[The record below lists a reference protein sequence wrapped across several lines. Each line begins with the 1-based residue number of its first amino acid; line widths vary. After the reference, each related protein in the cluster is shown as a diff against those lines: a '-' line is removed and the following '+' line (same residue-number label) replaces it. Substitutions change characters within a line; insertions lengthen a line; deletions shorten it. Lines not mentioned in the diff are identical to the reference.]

1 MKDVKNIFRGLEN
14 RLREAKWFDED
25 WDIYNRGVYLQLY
38 KINWHN
44 ESQGGVHFET
54 YIEADQIKQKKFPIC
69 MHAEESCPSQEQ
81 FIKKFLEIERDLIKS
96 WKGYK
101 IIGTG
106 YSICKRELPLNLK
119 NLDQR
124 ILEELNRL
132 RKLENII
139 DQVLRSL

>member
-1 MKDVKNIFRGLEN
+1 MKDIKSIFSKVEKQL
-14 RLREAKWFDED
+14 KKSSWFGNE
-25 WDIYNRGVYLQLY
+25 WEVYNRGEYLQLY